1 MLPVPTGAG
10 VCAIV
15 VSPGGRGMKPGY
27 EGIIISGSMLVIVW
41 ACIAIVKLFF

>member
-1 MLPVPTGAG
+1 
-10 VCAIV
+10 
-15 VSPGGRGMKPGY
+15 MKPGY